1 MNQRRL
7 ERQLQEYLEGTL
19 DETAR
24 REVETVLADARS
36 ASGAKARALLD
47 EMRDAQDALAALRDR
62 PTPEAP
68 LKKIQLAIASTVFAG
83 RPEPDMHA
91 WGNRFYK
98 RVAAAAVLLCGLSLG
113 VAGHSTMKGA
123 GGSLKGAGAES
134 ESAETTERANKRAP
148 RERNVDVTGEITAF
162 DLMNQ
167 NDGRLVTF
175 TPTDAVEP
183 TYEFS
188 GVRSDS
194 NTRPDAKTRGPR

>member
-1 MNQRRL
+1 
-7 ERQLQEYLEGTL
+7 
-19 DETAR
+19 
-24 REVETVLADARS
+24 
-36 ASGAKARALLD
+36 
-47 EMRDAQDALAALRDR
+47 
-62 PTPEAP
+62 
-68 LKKIQLAIASTVFAG
+68 VFAG

-113 VAGHSTMKGA
+113 VAVHSSSNGTGTENNSTDA
-123 GGSLKGAGAES
+123 
-134 ESAETTERANKRAP
+134 TERSNKRAP

-188 GVRSDS
+188 GVQRATRLEHPPRRKDAGAGA
-194 NTRPDAKTRGPR
+194 NTLSGVKMREPR